1 MNIKTYNELVFRI
14 TYSKVTN
21 KEFEDN
27 FVYNFVDN
35 FAAKNNWFIAGS
47 IKSGFILYDEK
58 NKTDLTYMRKK
69 LISYLKRQ
77 KSLKIIAV
85 IFQSYN
91 SKIENSD
98 FINVEKIILNMQLS

>member
-1 MNIKTYNELVFRI
+1 MKIKKYNELVFRI
-14 TYSKVTN
+14 TYSKVKN

-27 FVYNFVDN
+27 FVFNIVDN
-35 FAAKNNWFIAGS
+35 FAAKNNWFIGGS

-58 NKTDLTYMRKK
+58 NKTDLTHMREK

-85 IFQSYN
+85 IFQTYN
-91 SKIENSD
+91 SKVENSD
-98 FINVEKIILNMQLS
+98 FIDIEKIILNMQLS